1 MFDRELCCR
10 QLRYSGMMET
20 IRIRRAGYP
29 IRHTFME
36 FTERYRHLING
47 CPPAHKVDCRQATS
61 KICSAV
67 LGKADYQLGRTK
79 VFLKDAH
86 DLYLEQE
93 RDRVLTRKILVLQR
107 CIRGWYHRRRF
118 LKMKA
123 AAILIQ
129 KTFRAHNGRR
139 KYLLM
144 RTGYMR
150 MQALI
155 RSRILSH
162 KFRHLRGHI
171 VRLQAR
177 CRGALIRRS
186 YEKKL
191 WAVIKIQSHV
201 RTMIAMRQYRKLKVS
216 VVPFNLNS
224 QQRLKDPSLDI
235 VNSHRIVHLCIRKRL
250 PPRQMILFHISWLVV
265 GAIIQSNDRVSEVQ
279 PLCTHCPLLLLLVSA
294 SLDCH
299 WQSKCAYISLISI
312 PVKSEDGTI
321 FAKQLLHL
329 PSSSYSS
336 YSPQPTTSVAIVCR
350 LLLWA

>member
-216 VVPFNLNS
+216 VQFEFSAPPQGSLFGHCQLTALYICAS
-224 QQRLKDPSLDI
+224 RKD
-235 VNSHRIVHLCIRKRL
+235 L
-250 PPRQMILFHISWLVV
+250 PRRTILFHISWLVV
-265 GAIIQSNDRVSEVQ
+265 GVIIQGNDRVSEVQ
-279 PLCTHCPLLLLLVSA
+279 PVCTPPTARIWHSY
-294 SLDCH
+294 S
-299 WQSKCAYISLISI
+299 
-312 PVKSEDGTI
+312 
-321 FAKQLLHL
+321 F
-329 PSSSYSS
+329 SSSC
-336 YSPQPTTSVAIVCR
+336 PT
-350 LLLWA
+350 L